1 MYTSTFI
8 FRSTGYDD
16 EFHTRNDEIAER
28 ARAIPGFLGE
38 EEWGNDRTGLHSEVY
53 YWESLDALHQLIGMD
68 AHRDAK
74 GRRERW
80 IDSYRV
86 VIAEVLSTYG
96 DDDLGLEHTPDAGCR
111 GSEES
116 QSPAS

>member
-8 FRSTGYDD
+8 FDAKPFD
-16 EFHTRNDEIAER
+16 EEFHRLNDEIAER

-38 EEWGNDRTGLHSEVY
+38 EDWVKETTGLHSEVY
-53 YWESLDALHQLIGMD
+53 YWDSLDALHQLIGMD
-68 AHRDAK
+68 VHKEAK
-74 GRRERW
+74 GIHEKW

-96 DDDLGLEHTPDAGCR
+96 RPGLGLEHIPLDRAPSR
-111 GSEES
+111 G
-116 QSPAS
+116 